1 LKNPAASR
9 GGCICCCGSNVAGI
23 FFYYRFEES
32 FLETPTRLGEFW
44 KGARDTLPLVIGAVP
59 FGIIFGTLSGGA
71 GLSAA
76 GTIGMSLF
84 VFAGSAQFI
93 AVGLLG
99 SGTMWPIIVLTTFI
113 VNFRHLLYTATL
125 LEYLKRLPRLWQ
137 VVLTFGLTDET
148 FAVAAGRWLQDN
160 GSPYKHWYQ
169 LGSMIFM
176 YTNWNLCTLVGL
188 VAGRMLQEIGGWGLD
203 FAMVAAFIGM
213 VIPYLKDKPTY
224 AAVFAAGIS
233 ALIFHGMPYKLGL
246 IMAAVIG
253 MTAGVSAERL
263 WERH

>member
-1 LKNPAASR
+1 MVR
-9 GGCICCCGSNVAGI
+9 QYICIG
-23 FFYYRFEES
+23 ES
-32 FLETPTRLGEFW
+32 YLETPTRRREFW
-44 KGARDTLPLVIGAVP
+44 KGARDTLPLVIGAIP

-76 GTIGMSLF
+76 GTMGMSLF

-93 AVGLLG
+93 AMGLVGA
-99 SGTMWPIIVLTTFI
+99 GTMWPIIVLTTFI

-125 LEYLKRLPRLWQ
+125 LEYLKNLPRLWQ
-137 VVLTFGLTDET
+137 VLLAFGLTDET
-148 FAVAAGRWLQDN
+148 FAVAVVRWHRDD
-160 GSPYKHWYQ
+160 GSPCKHWYQ

-176 YTNWNLCTLVGL
+176 YINWNICTLAGL

-203 FAMVAAFIGM
+203 FAMVSAFIGM
-213 VIPYLKDKPTY
+213 VIPYLKDKPNY

-233 ALIFHGMPYKLGL
+233 ALIFHGMPHKLGL

-253 MTAGVSAERL
+253 MAAGVSAEKL
-263 WERH
+263 WERP